1 MTDLGITGGGA
12 GRHMV
17 YSAGKQDHTI
27 DKDAMIDHVVEMV
40 ETRAAALR
48 AADPRTAPAVAE
60 AAAAE

>member
-1 MTDLGITGGGA
+1 
-12 GRHMV
+12 MV

>member
-17 YSAGKQDHTI
+17 YAAGKQSHTI

-40 ETRAAALR
+40 EAKAAAIRAAEP
-48 AADPRTAPAVAE
+48 AAI
-60 AAAAE
+60 AAE